1 MTFLGNIGSCKWFNI
16 NSSAFY
22 LVMDIV
28 RKIVIITHFP
38 PKMYI
43 QILTFLW
50 PPYQGLV
57 GLFQLYSLLMH
68 IYSRIKWTL
77 PIDSFVNSILWFW
90 YRCKSKPNSIHVKC
104 LQKIH
109 AIWVISSIIT
119 TTTVSYPSSN
129 KSTIGISLECIIIT
143 QII

>member
-16 NSSAFY
+16 NSSPFY

-38 PKMYI
+38 
-43 QILTFLW
+43 QDVHSNHNLSW

-90 YRCKSKPNSIHVKC
+90 YRCESKPNSIHVKC
-104 LQKIH
+104 LQKMH